1 MKKIAVIIANG
12 TEEIECLTPV
22 DVLRRANV
30 GVDLISVSG
39 EYPQGSHQITIK
51 ADKLVEDVDFSVYD
65 GIVIPGGMP
74 GATNIAENSAV
85 VSALKD
91 LKKQGKLVASICAS
105 PAVVLKDKGVIQNEK
120 ATCYPAIDFVNT
132 LGKNYT
138 GNDLEIDGNVI
149 TANGPKSAMK
159 FALAICEFLG
169 VNPKF

>member
-1 MKKIAVIIANG
+1 MKKIAVIFANG

-105 PAVVLKDKGVIQNEK
+105 PAVVLKDKGVIKNEK

-149 TANGPKSAMK
+149 TANEPKSAMK

>member
-39 EYPQGSHQITIK
+39 EYPQGSRQITIK

-65 GIVIPGGMP
+65 GIVVPGGMP